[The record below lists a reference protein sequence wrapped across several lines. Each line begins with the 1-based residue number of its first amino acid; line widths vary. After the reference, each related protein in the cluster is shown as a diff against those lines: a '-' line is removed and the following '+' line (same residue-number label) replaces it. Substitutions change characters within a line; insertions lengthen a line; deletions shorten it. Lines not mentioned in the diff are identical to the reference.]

1 MPTETNIFP
10 NTQVCAT
17 GTHIPFRKA
26 GHKLT
31 ISTVVKSMNL
41 QILRCLPNSAEE
53 AADNVKYHKL
63 RYTEVTFGKYWR
75 KKWEKAKFG

>member
-1 MPTETNIFP
+1 
-10 NTQVCAT
+10 
-17 GTHIPFRKA
+17 
-26 GHKLT
+26 
-31 ISTVVKSMNL
+31 MNL